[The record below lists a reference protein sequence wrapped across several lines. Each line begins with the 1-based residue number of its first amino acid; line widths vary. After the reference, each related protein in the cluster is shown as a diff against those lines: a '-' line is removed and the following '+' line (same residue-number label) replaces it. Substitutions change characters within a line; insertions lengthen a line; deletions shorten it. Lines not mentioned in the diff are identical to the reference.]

1 MSRQEKVAYGKQE
14 FRRFPLVTLD
24 PLPDNLDMG
33 DYYKRAA
40 KGELGVRIKGLEKPS
55 SVTKRGSL
63 TRLTVFFM
71 CNRGGRLLQTFILIG
86 QEVQLGSS
94 CPIRICQQT
103 NNSALIG

>member
-1 MSRQEKVAYGKQE
+1 MSRQEKVAYGKHE

-86 QEVQLGSS
+86 QEPQLSHS
-94 CPIRICQQT
+94 CPIRTSCQI
-103 NNSALIG
+103 NNNAMFG